1 MQKILNRIIIPILT
15 IFVTTRSSFLYENV
29 TYIAN
34 HTQHRFLV
42 CILAILLSYHYF
54 SSFKIIFKQ
63 THFKN
68 TLTSKLLLLTT
79 LSITIAFL
87 IPYNPSLY
95 PLFSKLHVLFSLG
108 GAIVFILLLNIF
120 FWFIQTHHID
130 LYRKTFG
137 VYLSLISGCISIF
150 VWFGS
155 VNSLLELYFILMIN
169 LLIEMLLKNSEIF

>member
-1 MQKILNRIIIPILT
+1 MQKLLNRIIIPILT
-15 IFVTTRSSFLYENV
+15 IFVTTRSSLLYENV

-34 HTQHRFLV
+34 HSQYRFLV

-68 TLTSKLLLLTT
+68 TLTSKLLLLST

-87 IPYNPSLY
+87 IPYNPALY
-95 PLFSKLHVLFSLG
+95 PLLSKLHVLFSLG
-108 GAIVFILLLNIF
+108 GAIVFILLLNIY
-120 FWFIQTHHID
+120 FWFIQTHHIK
-130 LYRKTFG
+130 LYQKTFN
-137 VYLSLISGCISIF
+137 VYLSLITGCISIF

-169 LLIEMLLKNSEIF
+169 LLIDTLLKNSEIF